1 MYMCMYVFFWKQK
14 FICVLAVCW
23 FSMLFNGQNRRSLTA
38 KFKKVTSTGAQKLS
52 STELS
57 PVNRLPFFAFG
68 VIVFVST
75 VIFVNFGDFLMRK
88 ISKNGQNAI
97 RTVSKIILF
106 ACLKRRDLLYSP
118 TKQPTIN
125 ANHLSNIHLT
135 IYLSIYLSIQATT
148 YLLIYSIIQH
158 TLSIH
163 ISIYFNLSTH
173 PIIDTYPSTS
183 SIHWFI
189 CLYLYPFIYYFR
201 FNYMLF
207 IQ

>member
-1 MYMCMYVFFWKQK
+1 MYVCMYVCFWKQK

-57 PVNRLPFFAFG
+57 PVNRLPFLAFC

-88 ISKNGQNAI
+88 ISKNGQNSI

-148 YLLIYSIIQH
+148 YLLIYSIIN
-158 TLSIH
+158 I
-163 ISIYFNLSTH
+163 
-173 PIIDTYPSTS
+173 
-183 SIHWFI
+183 
-189 CLYLYPFIYYFR
+189 LYPFIY
-201 FNYMLF
+201 LF
-207 IQ
+207 ISIYLLIQLQILIH